1 MADFGISWG
10 LARPV
15 DVGGSF
21 LAGWEHGQQQ
31 RRQNDVRGALAAFS
45 SNPQDKGALAL
56 ISANDPRLGA
66 QLQQQQREEA
76 IRQAT
81 AAVFSPGGANGL
93 VDTNPNRT
101 QAEAVQELY
110 SDARS
115 PFPPQAPSGL
125 VDPSALPPRTDGMQV
140 NQEALRNLYA
150 VDPATAM
157 QIQKSVFDA
166 TKAQAEQMRE
176 SGKVMASAAYHLSQ
190 VPADQR
196 QSLLSKMAGTLRQY
210 GISDDVLRQADL
222 SDDGLK
228 SYIVMGQNIG
238 SLLDDQ
244 RAEKKLEAD
253 LSNMERDNARADRS
267 EARQEL
273 YRARS
278 DARAA
283 RADGRAAVRFK
294 ERDKDRAALAAGVM
308 GLRTDTSDLD
318 Y

>member
-1 MADFGISWG
+1 MADFGINWG

-66 QLQQQQREEA
+66 QLQQQQREEET
-76 IRQAT
+76 RRAT
-81 AAVFSPGGANGL
+81 AAVFAPSAP
-93 VDTNPNRT
+93 
-101 QAEAVQELY
+101 QAVQ
-110 SDARS
+110 
-115 PFPPQAPSGL
+115 APGDL

-190 VPADQR
+190 VPIDQR
-196 QSLLSKMAGTLRQY
+196 QPLLTKMAGTLRQY
-210 GISDDVLRQADL
+210 GISDDMLRQADL
-222 SDDGLK
+222 SDEGLK
-228 SYIVMGQNIG
+228 SYVVMGQNIG

-253 LSNMERDNARADRS
+253 LANMERDNARADRS